1 VEPSGTP
8 FLAALRGDLVV
19 ARCERQ
25 PVVEARLWAMLADY
39 YRGRGRYAASAAA
52 DQQALDCY
60 RCCGDWIRGAALL
73 CRLAT
78 SLHLLGR
85 TGEAC
90 AHLREAAAL
99 THSLPDAGQVACLW
113 TAITAT
119 AQTLEAPALVIAYGV
134 QARAACQ
141 AQGDQRSEL
150 QVVQHL
156 GAAYRA
162 THQWEAATNCL
173 IQSVILA
180 EAVNAPGM
188 AAQRLCDLGWLAFQQ
203 EQPAHACRYFEAAC
217 RVFQALADPV
227 GAGRALVALGQGWAR
242 RGEWVQAV
250 ACWRRGQDLLA
261 AQPAQDHNLP
271 TVYLISLQQR
281 LGTEG
286 FEEVWSASHA
296 AYQPFAGNTR

>member
-1 VEPSGTP
+1 MEPSVPP

-19 ARCERQ
+19 ARCEGQ
-25 PVVEARLWAMLADY
+25 PAAEARLWATLADY

-52 DQQALDCY
+52 DQQALDRY
-60 RCCGDWIRGAALL
+60 RRCGDWLRGADLL
-73 CRLAT
+73 CRLAAT
-78 SLHLLGR
+78 LHLLGR
-85 TGEAC
+85 TVEAY

-99 THSLPDAGQVACLW
+99 THSLPDAGHAATLW
-113 TAITAT
+113 TAITST

-141 AQGDQRSEL
+141 AEGDQRSEL

-162 THQWEAATNCL
+162 TRQWEAATNCL

-180 EAVNAPGM
+180 EAVNTPAL

-203 EQPAHACRYFEAAC
+203 EQPAPACRYFEAAC

-227 GAGRALVALGQGWAR
+227 GEGRALVALGQGWMR
-242 RGEWVQAV
+242 RGELGQAV
-250 ACWRRGQDLLA
+250 ACWRRGQDLMA
-261 AQPAQDHNLP
+261 AQPTQDHHLP

-281 LGTEG
+281 LGAEG
-286 FEEVWSASHA
+286 FEEVWAASHA
-296 AYQPFAGNTR
+296 AYQHLTHMR